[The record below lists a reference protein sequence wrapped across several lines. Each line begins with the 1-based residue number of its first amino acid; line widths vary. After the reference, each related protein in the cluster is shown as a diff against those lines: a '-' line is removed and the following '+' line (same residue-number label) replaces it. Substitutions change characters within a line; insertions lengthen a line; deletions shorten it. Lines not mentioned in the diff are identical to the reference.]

1 MERAGIPTALLCN
14 LVSIA
19 ERVGAPRIVR
29 TRGIPYPTGDPSLD
43 GQGEKKWRRQLLEC
57 ALEALQTAVHE
68 PTVFEAGEVR
78 ASRSPA
84 PGGVPAAAPAHVAH
98 A

>member
-14 LVSIA
+14 LTSIA
-19 ERVGAPRIVR
+19 ERVGAPRIVP

-43 GQGEKKWRRQLLEC
+43 PAAERAWRRRLVER
-57 ALEALQTAVHE
+57 ALEAVSTAVTK
-68 PTVFEAGEVR
+68 PTVFEVEA
-78 ASRSPA
+78 
-84 PGGVPAAAPAHVAH
+84 AH